1 MSDKQIILL
10 FIKAPIMG
18 QVKSR
23 LAADVGEE
31 IALGLYK
38 NFILDMINTLKESGH
53 FFRICYHPPE
63 EEKAVSAW
71 LGPYYPYMPQLG
83 NDLGGKMEGAFN
95 RIFSEGFASGVLIGS
110 DVPDMPSTMVQEA
123 FESLKNN
130 DVVIGPAADGGY
142 YLVGFNQDS
151 FLPRVFDGIP
161 WSTHTVYQE
170 TMRILQAASLRV
182 HHLPLWRDVDA
193 VGDLRSLF
201 DRSRNSTFAQSKTM
215 MYLLKTRLLEKTGM
229 NHYE

>member
-1 MSDKQIILL
+1 MSDKQIVLL
-10 FIKAPIMG
+10 FIKAPLMG

-38 NFILDMINTLKESGH
+38 NFVLDMINTLEESGH
-53 FFRICYHPPE
+53 FFRICYHPPK

-83 NDLGGKMEGAFN
+83 NDLGAKMGGAFN
-95 RIFSEGFASGVLIGS
+95 RIFSEGFDSGVLIGS

-123 FESLKNN
+123 FESLKHS

-161 WSTHTVYQE
+161 WSTNTVYQE
-170 TMRILQAASLRV
+170 TIRILQAASMRV
-182 HHLPLWRDVDA
+182 HYLPRWRDVDA
-193 VGDLRSLF
+193 LGDLRALF

>member
-1 MSDKQIILL
+1 MK
-10 FIKAPIMG
+10 
-18 QVKSR
+18 
-23 LAADVGEE
+23 
-31 IALGLYK
+31 
-38 NFILDMINTLKESGH
+38 
-53 FFRICYHPPE
+53 
-63 EEKAVSAW
+63 
-71 LGPYYPYMPQLG
+71 
-83 NDLGGKMEGAFN
+83 GAFK

-110 DVPDMPSTMVQEA
+110 DVPDIPSTMVQEA

-161 WSTHTVYQE
+161 WSANTVYQE

-193 VGDLRSLF
+193 LGDLRSLF
-201 DRSRNSTFAQSKTM
+201 DRSRNSTFSQSKTI
-215 MYLLKTRLLEKTGM
+215 MYLLKTRLLEKTG
-229 NHYE
+229 